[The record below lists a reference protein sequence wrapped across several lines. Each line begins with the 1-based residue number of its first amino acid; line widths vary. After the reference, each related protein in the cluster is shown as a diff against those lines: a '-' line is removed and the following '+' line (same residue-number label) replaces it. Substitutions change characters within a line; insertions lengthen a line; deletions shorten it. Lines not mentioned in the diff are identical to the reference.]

1 MRVPSDQSGP
11 AAANCRADGS
21 LPRPVRIRSAW
32 LDKAVC
38 AVLAVGL
45 AATLLPMPA
54 SAFELFGY
62 RLWGSAGDEANT
74 PDAFPYVPTL
84 TLSGGDEPLQERL
97 TAASLLMSEAEK
109 APSGEAGLIARAL
122 NDFDRLIAQLYIEGR
137 YGGTVDIR
145 VAGLPL
151 QTALQ
156 RGSLPGPRPVPVS
169 ITITAGPQFNFGDV
183 RIGAE
188 GSAASQLATDPGFWG
203 LAVGTTADSSKVLV
217 AERQMLSLLRARGYP
232 KARIVT
238 RDITADHA
246 NGHLDVTLVAN
257 AGQQARFGPVTVT
270 GTQVTDP
277 DFVVAQAMIP
287 EGSVY
292 DPEILAAAQKRL
304 NDLGIF
310 ASVNMVEAETIGP
323 DGTLPITIEVSE
335 RKRHVLGAGATW
347 SSTEGG
353 GFEAYWR
360 RRNLFGQGEL
370 LSVEGS
376 VGRLGNASLK
386 DMEYAAK
393 IAFEKPGVFGPLTSF
408 STSLSAKQEAP
419 NAYTSRSVTYDAYL
433 KRQFTDQFA
442 GRAGFEIAFLDE
454 KDAYGNK
461 TYLLTGLPADMTYDT
476 RDDLL
481 NPSKGFMVTAFAE
494 PAYDIRNGNMML
506 FTKGSVSSYVAL
518 DEAKRFI
525 LAGRLAAGSIV
536 GPQVDD
542 IPAGRRFFAGGGGS
556 IRGYAYR
563 NVGPRRNGEVTGGR
577 SLLEIS
583 GEVRVRLTET
593 FGAVAFVD
601 AGNVYKASVPDF
613 SRPLKIGIGAGIRY
627 FTPIGPLRLDVAVP
641 LSPEKGD
648 PDFAIYLGL
657 SQAF

>member
-1 MRVPSDQSGP
+1 MSGSEGPRLPAQRPTTGRV
-11 AAANCRADGS
+11 RALA
-21 LPRPVRIRSAW
+21 LPGAG
-32 LDKAVC
+32 LLA
-38 AVLAVGL
+38 LAVGL
-45 AATLLPMPA
+45 TALPGPAT
-54 SAFELFGY
+54 AFELFGY
-62 RLWGSAGDEANT
+62 RLWGSASDAGAAA
-74 PDAFPYVPTL
+74 DAFPYQPVL
-84 TLSGGDEPLQERL
+84 TLQGGDEPLKQRL
-97 TAASLLMSEAEK
+97 TAASLLMSEATD
-109 APSGEAGLIARAL
+109 APSGESGLIARAL
-122 NDFDRLIAQLYIEGR
+122 NDFDRLVAQLYVEGR

-145 VAGLPL
+145 IAGLPL

-156 RGSLPGPRPVPVS
+156 QGSLPGPRPVPVS
-169 ITITAGPQFNFGDV
+169 IAISAGPMFTFGDV
-183 RIGAE
+183 RIGTQ
-188 GSAASQLATDPGFWG
+188 GAAAGQLSTDPGFWG
-203 LAVGTTADSSKVLV
+203 LAPGTLADSTKVLA
-217 AERQMLSLLRARGYP
+217 AERQILTSLRARGYP

-246 NGHLDVTLVAN
+246 NDHLDVTLVAD
-257 AGQQARFGPVTVT
+257 AGAQARFGAVSVT
-270 GTQVTDP
+270 GTSVTDP
-277 DFVVAQAMIP
+277 AFVVAQAMIP
-287 EGSVY
+287 EGAVY
-292 DPEILAAAQKRL
+292 DPEVLAKAQKRL

-310 ASVNMVEAETIGP
+310 ASVTMVEADSVGP
-323 DGTLPITIEVSE
+323 DGSLPVTIEVAE

-353 GFEAYWR
+353 GLEAYWR

-376 VGRLGNASLK
+376 VGRLGNSSLT
-386 DMEYAAK
+386 DMEYAAR

-408 STSLSAKQEAP
+408 STSFSAKQEAP
-419 NAYTSRSVTYDAYL
+419 NAYTSRSATYDAYL
-433 KRQFTDQFA
+433 KRTFTDTLS
-442 GRAGFEIAFLDE
+442 GRAGFETAFIDE
-454 KDAYGNK
+454 TDAYGKK
-461 TYLLTGLPADMTYDT
+461 TYLLGGLPADLTFDN
-476 RDDLL
+476 RDDAL
-481 NPSKGFMVTAFAE
+481 NPSRGFLATAFAE
-494 PAYDIRNGNMML
+494 PAYDIRNRNMML
-506 FTKGSVSSYVAL
+506 FLRGSVSSYVAL
-518 DEAKRFI
+518 DEARRFV
-525 LAGRLAAGSIV
+525 LAGRLSTGSIV

-577 SLLEIS
+577 SVLELS

-601 AGNVYKASVPDF
+601 AGNVYKSSVPDF
-613 SRPLKIGIGAGIRY
+613 SRPFKIGVGAGLRY

>member
-1 MRVPSDQSGP
+1 MRVPSKQSGP
-11 AAANCRADGS
+11 AAVVHREDGP
-21 LPRPVRIRSAW
+21 LPCPVSNRTAW
-32 LDKAVC
+32 RTGLFC
-38 AVLAVGL
+38 AGFLF
-45 AATLLPMPA
+45 ATVSILTPLPA
-54 SAFELFGY
+54 GAFELFGY
-62 RLWGSAGDEANT
+62 RLWGSASDDAST

-84 TLSGGDEPLQERL
+84 TLSGGDDPLKERL
-97 TAASLLMSEAEK
+97 TAASILVSEAGK

-122 NDFDRLIAQLYIEGR
+122 NDFDRLIAQLYVEGR
-137 YGGTVDIR
+137 YGGTVDIKI
-145 VAGLPL
+145 AGLPL
-151 QTALQ
+151 QSALQ
-156 RGSLPGPRPVPVS
+156 RGSLPGPRPVPV
-169 ITITAGPQFNFGDV
+169 TIAISAGPLFTFGDV

-188 GSAASQLATDPGFWG
+188 GAAASQLSTDPGFWG
-203 LAVGTTADSSKVLV
+203 LAPGTTADSSKVLV
-217 AERQMLSLLRARGYP
+217 AERQILNTLRARGFP

-246 NGHLDVTLVAN
+246 NDHLDVTLVAN
-257 AGQQARFGPVTVT
+257 AGEQARFGAVTVT
-270 GTQVTDP
+270 GTKVTDLN
-277 DFVVAQAMIP
+277 FVVAQAMIP

-310 ASVNMVEAETIGP
+310 ASVNMVEADTIGP
-323 DGTLPITIEVSE
+323 DGALPVTIEVSE

-376 VGRLGNASLK
+376 VGRLGNSSFK

-419 NAYTSRSVTYDAYL
+419 NAYTSRSATYDAYL
-433 KRQFTDQFA
+433 KRQFTDQFSS
-442 GRAGFEIAFLDE
+442 RAGFEIAFLDE
-454 KDAYGNK
+454 TDAYGKK
-461 TYLLTGLPADMTYDT
+461 TYLLTGLPADLTYDT
-476 RDDLL
+476 RDDKL
-481 NPSKGFMVTAFAE
+481 NPSKGFLATAFAE
-494 PAYDIRNGNMML
+494 PAYDIRNRNMMM
-506 FTKGSVSSYVAL
+506 FMKGSVSSYVAL

-577 SLLEIS
+577 SLIEMS

-601 AGNVYKASVPDF
+601 AGNVYNASVPDF
-613 SRPLKIGIGAGIRY
+613 SRPFKIGIGAGIRY